1 MSTKLPQDRQ
11 TCYSMIMKQPQP
23 ASTQINTMD
32 QREQLIEDIDSIV
45 DEYFQSLI
53 NECDD
58 ISELS
63 NIHEAQ
69 DDLTR
74 TLCDAVYKNFPTN

>member
-1 MSTKLPQDRQ
+1 MTKQL
-11 TCYSMIMKQPQP
+11 
-23 ASTQINTMD
+23 
-32 QREQLIEDIDSIV
+32 QREQLIEDINSIV
-45 DEYFQSLI
+45 GEYFQSVI

-58 ISELS
+58 IGEIS

-74 TLCDAVYKNFPTN
+74 TLCDAVHKNFPTN

>member
-1 MSTKLPQDRQ
+1 MLDTLMS
-11 TCYSMIMKQPQP
+11 
-23 ASTQINTMD
+23 
-32 QREQLIEDIDSIV
+32 REQLIEDIDSIV

-58 ISELS
+58 MGELS
-63 NIHEAQ
+63 NMHEAQ

-74 TLCDAVYKNFPTN
+74 TLCDAVCKNFPAN

>member
-1 MSTKLPQDRQ
+1 MTKQL
-11 TCYSMIMKQPQP
+11 
-23 ASTQINTMD
+23 
-32 QREQLIEDIDSIV
+32 QREQLMEDINSIV
-45 DEYFQSLI
+45 GEYFQSVI

-58 ISELS
+58 IGEIS

-74 TLCDAVYKNFPTN
+74 TLCDAVCKNFPIN